1 MTTRDRIH
9 VIGSRDT
16 VLGFSLL
23 GISGSTPSDAEDLS
37 RILREAFSDPQMAL
51 ILIEE
56 QVAADAPEIVSELQ
70 GRKDF
75 PLVVEIPGPNGALEK
90 ESLKEY
96 IAGAIGIQ
104 L

>member
-1 MTTRDRIH
+1 MTTRERIR
-9 VIGSRDT
+9 VIGSHNT

-23 GISGSTPSDAEDLS
+23 GINGDTPTDRDDLARLLRDAF
-37 RILREAFSDPQMAL
+37 ADPQMAL

-56 QVAADAPEIVSELQ
+56 QVASVAPELVAELQ

-90 ESLKEY
+90 ESLKDY
-96 IAGAIGIQ
+96 IAGAIGIK